1 MLCSTVNKKRP
12 QRVLRSNRGV
22 AIFFRHIKKSPY
34 HLNMMRVTVI
44 DRPSS
49 EERVMVTHEGKEVS
63 CYVQGNA
70 WDSPSCEDILQ
81 EWSRTPGVNRQVWV
95 NQATTVI
102 NDSSLPWH
110 KALAISR
117 IVPKKCQE
125 LDMLT
130 PEGLWVAYRLQ
141 LKRTRNP
148 SCFRSTRYFVA
159 WKPGSTPPYPV
170 ETLHGTTFLLWA
182 SEDCPFLSD
191 VKFPKK
197 LSTIAKLDISSV
209 DVTGL

>member
-1 MLCSTVNKKRP
+1 
-12 QRVLRSNRGV
+12 
-22 AIFFRHIKKSPY
+22 
-34 HLNMMRVTVI
+34 MMRVTVI
-44 DRPSS
+44 DKPRS
-49 EERVMVTHEGKEVS
+49 EERVMVTHEGKQAC

-70 WDSPSCEDILQ
+70 WDSPSCEDTFQ

-95 NQATTVI
+95 DQATNVI

-117 IVPKKCQE
+117 IVPKTYQE
-125 LDMLT
+125 LDNLT
-130 PEGLWVAYRLQ
+130 PEGLWVACRLE

-148 SCFRSTRYFVA
+148 ACFRSTRYFVA

-170 ETLHGTTFLLWA
+170 ETLHDTTFLLWA
-182 SEDCPFLSD
+182 SEDSPPSTGAPW
-191 VKFPKK
+191 PKK
-197 LSTIAKLDISSV
+197 LRAIATLDISGV

>member
-1 MLCSTVNKKRP
+1 
-12 QRVLRSNRGV
+12 
-22 AIFFRHIKKSPY
+22 
-34 HLNMMRVTVI
+34 
-44 DRPSS
+44 
-49 EERVMVTHEGKEVS
+49 MVRHEGKEAC

-70 WDSPSCEDILQ
+70 WGSPSCDNIFQ

-95 NQATTVI
+95 NEATNVI
-102 NDSSLPWH
+102 NNSSLPWH
-110 KALAISR
+110 QALAISR
-117 IVPKKCQE
+117 IVSKKYRE

-148 SCFRSTRYFVA
+148 SCFRSNRYFVA

-170 ETLHGTTFLLWA
+170 ETLHDATFLPWA
-182 SEDCPFLSD
+182 SEVTAPP
-191 VKFPKK
+191 PKK
-197 LSTIAKLDISSV
+197 LCAIATLDISGV

>member
-1 MLCSTVNKKRP
+1 
-12 QRVLRSNRGV
+12 
-22 AIFFRHIKKSPY
+22 
-34 HLNMMRVTVI
+34 MMRVTVI
-44 DRPSS
+44 DKPSS
-49 EERVMVTHEGKEVS
+49 EERVMVTHEGKEVC

-95 NQATTVI
+95 NQATNVI

-110 KALAISR
+110 KVLAKSR
-117 IVPKKCQE
+117 ILPKKYQE

-148 SCFRSTRYFVA
+148 SCFRSTCYFAA

-209 DVTGL
+209 DATGL